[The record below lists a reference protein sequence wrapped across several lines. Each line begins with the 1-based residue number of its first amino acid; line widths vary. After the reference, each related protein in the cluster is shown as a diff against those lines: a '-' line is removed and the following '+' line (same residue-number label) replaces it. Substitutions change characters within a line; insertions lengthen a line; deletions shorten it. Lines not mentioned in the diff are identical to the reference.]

1 MSFSAKVPIKIVY
14 FRFLTP
20 CMNLLTWDC
29 FLVISLNRKDYF
41 DIPWTDLRSMVEPI
55 FAEKALIKH
64 SEYLSNGTTIISR
77 AIDITATEVLT
88 DEGRAVPYDFLV
100 VATGHNEA
108 IPKTKTER
116 LEQFK
121 KGTSIY

>member
-1 MSFSAKVPIKIVY
+1 MWN

-20 CMNLLTWDC
+20 CMNLLTGN
-29 FLVISLNRKDYF
+29 FLLVVSLNRKDYY
-41 DIPWTDLRSMVEPI
+41 DIPWTDLRSMVEPT

-64 SEYLSNGTTIISR
+64 SEYLSNGTTINSH
-77 AIDITATEVLT
+77 AIGVTATEVLT

-100 VATGHNEA
+100 VATGHYEA
-108 IPKTKTER
+108 IPKTKTDR

-121 KGTSIY
+121 QGTAIY

>member
-20 CMNLLTWDC
+20 YMNLLTWDC

-41 DIPWTDLRSMVEPI
+41 DIPWTDLRSMVEPT